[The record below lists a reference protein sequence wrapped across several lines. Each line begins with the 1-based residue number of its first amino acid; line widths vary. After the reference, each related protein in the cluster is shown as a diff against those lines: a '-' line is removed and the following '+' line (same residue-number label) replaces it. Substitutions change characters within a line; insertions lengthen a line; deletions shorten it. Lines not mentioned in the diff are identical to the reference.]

1 MRAILWVALAAGR
14 AAAVQLGY
22 EPATYQTG
30 DKVDLLV
37 NKVESDHTQLPYG
50 YYDLPFVCPA
60 GAGAAPLAL
69 LLGEILKGDRT
80 WRLSYDLRFGV
91 DVPCIRLCDLITR
104 ETGVRKA
111 DRLIRDGYVVHWLV
125 DGLPGATTFV
135 LGNGDNKYYAA
146 GFPLGFVSTDGTA
159 YIYNHVMLVMRYHK
173 SPFAGR
179 FNIVGF
185 EVYPK
190 SVHNEVCPG
199 TSKNY
204 KNFALT
210 FAKAGTPPPKTTIP
224 YTYLVYWR
232 EDNLVDYNHRWE
244 LYYRGDALAK
254 SQLVHWLSFVN
265 SVVLLA
271 LVTLAVAVVL
281 ARVLRAN
288 LQRVRL
294 DADAV
299 DAAAAAQWR
308 RLLGQLRQRPRLAP
322 VLSLLVA
329 LGAQTL
335 CVAMGVLTMFTL
347 NSQFLLDNSP
357 AHMFFNNHQ
366 GAFFSLTLAFFVL
379 SSVVP
384 SFVGVVLHK
393 ILHHDCVTDRY
404 PARKLARLLAVY
416 CAFLPLLIAATMLTL
431 NLFVWA
437 KRSSMAL
444 PFGTICV
451 LALLFL
457 GCLPLGVAGGYY
469 GNRVA
474 LRLAWIRHAAPDAA
488 ADAALDAAA
497 DAAPDAAPDAASKAV
512 RARPRAR
519 AAWLLAAPTT
529 LLFGAIPF
537 AIVYVEL
544 LFVFNSVWLEKTTFY
559 FMYGFLLV
567 TLVMLVVVV
576 AELAVLATYVLLA
589 VYHNPSWHWLCFRV
603 GASLGWWIFGYL
615 AYYFVRTLHV
625 RDAVSVLLYFTYMTL
640 ASVLVALACGAVAV
654 AAGLVFMGR
663 VYAATKLD

>member
-1 MRAILWVALAAGR
+1 MRAIFWVALVAGR

-80 WRLSYDLRFGV
+80 WRLSYDLRFGI

-146 GFPLGFVSTDGTA
+146 GFPLGFVSSDSTA

-173 SPFAGR
+173 SSTPGR

-190 SVHNEVCPG
+190 SVHNEACPG

-271 LVTLAVAVVL
+271 LVSLAVAVVM

-299 DAAAAAQWR
+299 DAAAAAQWG
-308 RLLGQLRQRPRLAP
+308 RLLAQLRQRPRLAP

-335 CVAMGVLTMFTL
+335 CVAIGVLTVLTL
-347 NSQFLLDNSP
+347 NAWLS
-357 AHMFFNNHQ
+357 HH
-366 GAFFSLTLAFFVL
+366 GAFISLTLAFCVL
-379 SSVVP
+379 LSAVP

-393 ILHHDCVTDRY
+393 ILHHDGVADRY

-416 CAFLPLLIAATMLTL
+416 CAFLPLSIATTVLTL

-437 KRSSMAL
+437 KRLSMAL

-474 LRLAWIRHAAPDAA
+474 LRLAWVRHAAPDAA
-488 ADAALDAAA
+488 ST
-497 DAAPDAAPDAASKAV
+497 AASKAAAV
-512 RARPRAR
+512 RPRAR

-529 LLFGAIPF
+529 LLFGAVPF

-567 TLVMLVVVV
+567 TLVVLVVVV

-589 VYHNPSWHWLCFRV
+589 VYHNPRWHWLCFRV

-640 ASVLVALACGAVAV
+640 ASALVALACGAVAV

-663 VYAATKLD
+663 VYATKLD